1 MKPGISMR
9 SLRCLL
15 ASNLLVPQND
25 PLEHSRL
32 EEIDSTEFSYK
43 ERWQS
48 GRMRVFAKD
57 VTGQKLVHGF
67 ESRPLRFLSCN
78 ALRISSVN
86 LDLFYEKMRT
96 LRHSLF
102 SDFVH
107 MFFLYEDRVS

>member
-1 MKPGISMR
+1 
-9 SLRCLL
+9 
-15 ASNLLVPQND
+15 
-25 PLEHSRL
+25 
-32 EEIDSTEFSYK
+32 
-43 ERWQS
+43 
-48 GRMRVFAKD
+48 
-57 VTGQKLVHGF
+57 
-67 ESRPLRFLSCN
+67 LSCN